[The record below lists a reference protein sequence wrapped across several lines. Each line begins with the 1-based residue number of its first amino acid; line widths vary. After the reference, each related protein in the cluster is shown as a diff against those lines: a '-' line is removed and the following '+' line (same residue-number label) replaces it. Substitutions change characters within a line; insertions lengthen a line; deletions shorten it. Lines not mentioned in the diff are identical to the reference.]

1 MTLSAKDLLEWTR
14 GLNILYVEDDQA
26 LRASTHALLANFFDP
41 IDIAEDGAIGL
52 KMTREKDYDLIITDI
67 RMPNMDGIE
76 MSREI
81 KAQNFETPILVI
93 SAHDEASY
101 LMELINIGVDSFL
114 SKPLDLKHLLPA
126 LNKLCH
132 GIQLKKQEK
141 EYQEKLAQ
149 LNRDKDKFFS
159 IISHDLKSP
168 FNGIM
173 GLLELLSS
181 EDNDFSKK
189 EAAIASSEIYLAA
202 KRFYSL
208 LENLLDWS
216 RMQQGKVEPHA
227 VVVNLESLIEDRVDI
242 LKAFANQKT
251 ITLRNNISA
260 DFEVFADQTMTGS
273 VIHNLVSNGI
283 KFTHKGGKI
292 NLDAEYQGDYILIRV
307 TDSGVGM
314 KPETVEQ
321 LFRIDISHSTLGTA
335 NEKGTGLGLQ
345 LCKEM
350 VELQGGSLGVEST
363 LGTGTCFY
371 FTLPKPTNKTV

>member
-1 MTLSAKDLLEWTR
+1 MATTAKDLIKWSK
-14 GLNILYVEDDQA
+14 GLSILYVEDDPA
-26 LRASTHALLANFFDP
+26 LRKSTHDLLANFFDS
-41 IDIAEDGAIGL
+41 IELAEDGAIGL
-52 KMTREKDYDLIITDI
+52 QKAQERDFDLIITDI

-81 KAQNFETPILVI
+81 KKVDFELPILVI

-114 SKPLDLKHLLPA
+114 SKPLDLKILLPT
-126 LNKLCH
+126 LHRLCH
-132 GIQLKKQEK
+132 GIKLKKQEK
-141 EYQEKLAQ
+141 QFQEKLAQ
-149 LNRDKDKFFS
+149 LNKDKDKFFS

-173 GLLELLSS
+173 GLLELLSD
-181 EDNDFSKK
+181 EDNSFSPA
-189 EAAIASSEIYLAA
+189 EANQAINEIYLAS

-216 RMQQGKVEPHA
+216 RMQQGKVETHA
-227 VVVNLESLIEDRVDI
+227 KKIALSELAEDRVDI

-251 ITLRNNISA
+251 ITLRNTIPN
-260 DFEVFADQTMTGS
+260 DLMVFADSSMTGS
-273 VIHNLVSNGI
+273 IIHNLISNGI
-283 KFTHKGGKI
+283 KFTHKSGKI
-292 NLDAEYQGDYILIRV
+292 IIDAVEQPDHVLIRI

-314 KPETVEQ
+314 KPETLEK
-321 LFRIDISHSTLGTA
+321 LFRIDVSQSTPGTD

-350 VELQGGSLGVEST
+350 VELQGGMIGVESE
-363 LGTGTCFY
+363 LGKGSCFF
-371 FTLPKPTNKTV
+371 FTLPKAASKD